1 MDMKVGLFFL
11 FFCVHNSS
19 IESGQSLQ
27 IEEDLKKRNGK
38 QEKDLKDDE
47 KEENQEKEKEEKE
60 NEKEE
65 NQVAQREGPPGDY
78 RAGG

>member
-11 FFCVHNSS
+11 FFFVHNYS

-47 KEENQEKEKEEKE
+47 KEENQE